1 VIPDDI
7 KSLAAPV
14 LNHRVI
20 RTTDAEL
27 ADESVS
33 AIIDEMLADV
43 TPPSADT
50 TFAETD
56 EQAVASE

>member
-1 VIPDDI
+1 
-7 KSLAAPV
+7 
-14 LNHRVI
+14 VI

-33 AIIDEMLADV
+33 DIIDGVLADV

-56 EQAVASE
+56 EQAVPPE